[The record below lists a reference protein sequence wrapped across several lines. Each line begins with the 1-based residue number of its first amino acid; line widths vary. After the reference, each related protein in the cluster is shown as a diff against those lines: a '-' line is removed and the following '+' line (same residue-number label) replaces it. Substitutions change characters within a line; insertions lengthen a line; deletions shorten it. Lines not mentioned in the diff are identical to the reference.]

1 MLWKVVKTLL
11 KEKRILPGMTIGIV
25 GGGQLGKMMAQS
37 AKQMGFLVGILEP
50 SFPSPAGE
58 VADFQITAS
67 YHDEAALRQLA
78 EKCDVLTFEFENVD
92 VKTLEAV
99 AELTYFPQ
107 GTKLLYLSQNRLR
120 EKNYLHSLGIPLPKF
135 ASIDSFADLEKAT
148 EKIGFPCVLK
158 TIEGGYDGKGQ
169 MVLKSLTDLETA
181 KDLAENAPCVLEEW
195 IPFDLEI
202 SIMVVRNS
210 QGDLAVF
217 PVSENIHRHNIL
229 HVSLV
234 PARIPEK
241 ISQQATDIALKIA
254 EDIQL
259 VGCLA
264 VEMFVGKNGEIYA
277 NELAPRPHN
286 SGHYSIELCNDSQF
300 SAHIKSICNWPLA
313 PITLLSSGL
322 MVNILGEDQEKAL
335 ELIFEKPHYHFHF
348 YGKKEARLGRKMG
361 HITLFSNNLEKSLA
375 ELAAT
380 KVWD

>member
-135 ASIDSFADLEKAT
+135 APIDSFADLEKAT
-148 EKIGFPCVLK
+148 EKMGFPCVLK
-158 TIEGGYDGKGQ
+158 TVEGGYDGKGQ
-169 MVLKSLTDLETA
+169 MVLKNLTDLETA

-335 ELIFEKPHYHFHF
+335 GLIFEKPHYHFHF
-348 YGKKEARLGRKMG
+348 YGKKEARPGRKMG